1 MKMGRERERE
11 REIDERE
18 RWRES
23 DGKECLGFERDFES
37 DFRCRAR
44 ARAKVFGGKVW
55 GVLSQIKV

>member
-1 MKMGRERERE
+1 MKMGIER
-11 REIDERE
+11 ERE